1 MVMVEK
7 TDMTVEMDQA
17 DKTVQV
23 ERLKTLPAADGFHMP
38 GEFEPHKGTI
48 MIWPERPG
56 SWAYGAKD
64 ARKAFAKIAEAI
76 AEGEDVYMLAGPSAL
91 ASAKAAFSGKPE
103 KIHILPIE
111 TDDAWAR
118 DVGPTFVKN
127 ARKEVRG
134 INWRFNAWGGEVDG
148 LYASWEKAMLQQRQS
163 AMPLIIRCMMSVILC
178 WKAVP
183 STVTGKELY

>member
-1 MVMVEK
+1 MEVTEK
-7 TDMTVEMDQA
+7 NRT
-17 DKTVQV
+17 KY
-23 ERLKTLPAADGFHMP
+23 RMP
-38 GEFEPHKGTI
+38 GEFDAHEGCV

-76 AEGEDVYMLAGPSAL
+76 AEGEDVYMFSRTFCPGVCKGS
-91 ASAKAAFSGKPE
+91 FSGKPE

-127 ARKEVRG
+127 ARKG
-134 INWRFNAWGGEVDG
+134 S
-148 LYASWEKAMLQQRQS
+148 SWHKLAF
-163 AMPLIIRCMMSVILC
+163 
-178 WKAVP
+178 
-183 STVTGKELY
+183 

>member
-1 MVMVEK
+1 MRLSDISDTKTLRAGFPDICRAIKEK
-7 TDMTVEMDQA
+7 ETDMEVTE
-17 DKTVQV
+17 KNRTKY
-23 ERLKTLPAADGFHMP
+23 RMP
-38 GEFEPHKGTI
+38 GEFEPHEGCV

-134 INWRFNAWGGEVDG
+134 INWRFNAWGCCSRGN
-148 LYASWEKAMLQQRQS
+148 L
-163 AMPLIIRCMMSVILC
+163 RC
-178 WKAVP
+178 P
-183 STVTGKELY
+183 